1 MVWMRSSWLLQL
13 LFRRAFFLPVF
24 SISGSNPPRSLALL
38 PVLEGSSPSPNSAS
52 ARSDTPIRA
61 LRSDTGANPVMP
73 VPHPSPDARRRR
85 KWRRRLF
92 RVTIGGTIP
101 VLVSS
106 SAAPIRTT
114 TIRRS
119 VIAPLFENA
128 VAIGQTA
135 LRRRSGST
143 ADQQQGGGYKFRD
156 WLHKP
161 LRCLLLLSSQLVG
174 AVRVPI
180 DAAAQR
186 HHDPGRVRSRNDM
199 GPVNKC
205 DHPKSRAGIHK
216 NIAELSHS
224 RA

>member
-1 MVWMRSSWLLQL
+1 
-13 LFRRAFFLPVF
+13 
-24 SISGSNPPRSLALL
+24 
-38 PVLEGSSPSPNSAS
+38 
-52 ARSDTPIRA
+52 
-61 LRSDTGANPVMP
+61 MP

-128 VAIGQTA
+128 VSIVQTA

-143 ADQQQGGGYKFRD
+143 ADQQQGAGYKFCE

-161 LRCLLLLSSQLVG
+161 LRCLLLFSSQLVG
-174 AVRVPI
+174 AVRVSSRTLT
-180 DAAAQR
+180 QR
-186 HHDPGRVRSRNDM
+186 HGLARSSASVIYSRPQLPLM
-199 GPVNKC
+199 RTPVFSSPASYKNTS
-205 DHPKSRAGIHK
+205 DRHPLIQRALAGTRGWLLGTKAI
-216 NIAELSHS
+216 
-224 RA
+224 